1 VLTAAGGL
9 RKAAAFVLHFWAFP
23 VLGGKMKYAKFC
35 ALFLVLVGICALQ
48 AHADTGS
55 FDRTLQVSGA
65 VDLDVT
71 TGSGNI
77 TVRTGASGSV
87 HVVAK
92 IRAHDSW
99 TGISAAEKIR
109 RLEANPPIE
118 QQGNTIRIGY
128 IEDRELRNNISIDY
142 DLTVPAQTKLGS
154 HTGSGNQSVKGLQL
168 PVTANTGSGN
178 VTVEDSSGDVN
189 ASSGSGDLKIN
200 SVKGDL
206 KGQTGSGNVEMRG
219 IKGGVRVHTG
229 SGDVRVEGEP
239 TGDWRVGTGSGSIAV
254 KVPSG
259 LPFNLDAKTSSG
271 ELTIHHPLTV
281 EGTVSRNHLQGKV
294 GNGGVVLDLHT
305 GSGNIEVD

>member
-1 VLTAAGGL
+1 
-9 RKAAAFVLHFWAFP
+9 
-23 VLGGKMKYAKFC
+23 MKYAKSW
-35 ALFLVLVGICALQ
+35 ALFIALL
-48 AHADTGS
+48 AFAALPALADTGS

-77 TVRTGASGSV
+77 TVRAGGSGTV

-99 TGISAAEKIR
+99 SGISASEKIR

-128 IEDRELRNNISIDY
+128 IEDRDLRNNISIDY

-178 VTVEDSSGDVN
+178 VTVEDVGADLN
-189 ASSGSGDLKIN
+189 AGTGSGDIRITSL
-200 SVKGDL
+200 KGDL
-206 KGQTGSGNVEMRG
+206 KAQTGSGNVEMRG
-219 IKGGVRVHTG
+219 ITGGLRIHTG
-229 SGDVRVEGEP
+229 SGDVTADGEP
-239 TGDWRVGTGSGSIAV
+239 TGDWRIGTGSGSIEV
-254 KVPSG
+254 KVPSK
-259 LPFNLDAKTSSG
+259 LAFNLDARTSSG
-271 ELTIHHPLTV
+271 EMTIHHPLTV

-294 GNGGVVLDLHT
+294 GNGGVLLDLHT
-305 GSGNIEVD
+305 GSGNIEVN

>member
-1 VLTAAGGL
+1 
-9 RKAAAFVLHFWAFP
+9 
-23 VLGGKMKYAKFC
+23 MKYAKFC
-35 ALFLVLVGICALQ
+35 ALFLVLLGICALQ
-48 AHADTGS
+48 VHADTGS
-55 FDRTLQVSGA
+55 FDRTLQVSGP

-77 TVRTGASGSV
+77 TVRAGASGSV

-92 IRAHDSW
+92 IRAHDSS

-128 IEDRELRNNISIDY
+128 IEDLDLRNNISIDY
-142 DLTVPAQTKLGS
+142 DVTVPAQTKLGS

-178 VTVEDSSGDVN
+178 VTVEDISGDVN
-189 ASSGSGDLKIN
+189 ASSGSGDLRIN

-239 TGDWRVGTGSGSIAV
+239 TGDWRVGTGSGSIEV

-271 ELTIHHPLTV
+271 ELTVHHPLTV

-294 GNGGVVLDLHT
+294 GNGGVLLDLHT

>member
-1 VLTAAGGL
+1 
-9 RKAAAFVLHFWAFP
+9 
-23 VLGGKMKYAKFC
+23 MKYAKFC

-48 AHADTGS
+48 VHADTGS
-55 FDRTLQVSGA
+55 FDRTLQVSGP

-77 TVRTGASGSV
+77 TVRAGGSGSV

-128 IEDRELRNNISIDY
+128 IEDRDLRNNISIDY
-142 DLTVPAQTKLGS
+142 DLTVPAQTKLSS

-178 VTVEDSSGDVN
+178 VKVEDVGAELNTST
-189 ASSGSGDLKIN
+189 GSGEIRIT
-200 SVKGDL
+200 SAKGDL
-206 KGQTGSGNVEMRG
+206 KAQTGSGNVEMRG

-239 TGDWRVGTGSGSIAV
+239 TGDWRVGTGSGRIEV
-254 KVPSG
+254 RVPSG
-259 LPFNLDAKTSSG
+259 LPFNLDARTSSG
-271 ELTIHHPLTV
+271 ELTVHHALTV
-281 EGTVSRNHLQGKV
+281 EGSISRNRVQGKV
-294 GNGGVVLDLHT
+294 GNGGVLLDLHT
-305 GSGNIEVD
+305 GS

>member
-1 VLTAAGGL
+1 
-9 RKAAAFVLHFWAFP
+9 
-23 VLGGKMKYAKFC
+23 MKYAKSW
-35 ALFLVLVGICALQ
+35 ALFLALL
-48 AHADTGS
+48 ALAALPALADTGS

-77 TVRTGASGSV
+77 AVRAGGAGTV

-99 TGISAAEKIR
+99 SGISASEKIR

-128 IEDRELRNNISIDY
+128 IEDRDLRNNISIDY

-168 PVTANTGSGN
+168 SVTANTGSGN
-178 VTVEDSSGDVN
+178 VTVEDVGADLN
-189 ASSGSGDLKIN
+189 ASTGSGEIKIT
-200 SVKGDL
+200 SLKGDL
-206 KGQTGSGNVEMRG
+206 KAQTGSGNVEMRG
-219 IKGGVRVHTG
+219 IKGGLRIHTG
-229 SGDVRVEGEP
+229 SGDVTAEGEP
-239 TGDWRVGTGSGSIAV
+239 TGDWRIGTGSGSIEV
-254 KVPSG
+254 KVPSK
-259 LPFNLDAKTSSG
+259 LDFSLDARTSSG
-271 ELTIHHPLTV
+271 EMTIHHPLTV

-294 GNGGVVLDLHT
+294 GNGGVLLDLHT
-305 GSGNIEVD
+305 GSGNIEVN